1 MNSGVM
7 IKQKK
12 IIVSEPWSWLN
23 IKFTISLIQSRT
35 AISLLVTVQFFL
47 RPSIYENFTLKIQS
61 ADEKNNEKKF
71 PRAVNEDK
79 MDRQIR
85 QTDNRKKQTKKQQNK
100 IEPTWYK

>member
-12 IIVSEPWSWLN
+12 KKLWVNHDLDWTSVDE
-23 IKFTISLIQSRT
+23 
-35 AISLLVTVQFFL
+35 
-47 RPSIYENFTLKIQS
+47 EN
-61 ADEKNNEKKF
+61 NGKKF

-85 QTDNRKKQTKKQQNK
+85 QTDNRKKQNKKQQNK

>member
-1 MNSGVM
+1 MALLEYEFWSYDKTKKNYCEWTM
-7 IKQKK
+7 ILTA
-12 IIVSEPWSWLN
+12 VSLH
-23 IKFTISLIQSRT
+23 
-35 AISLLVTVQFFL
+35 VTVQFFL

-71 PRAVNEDK
+71 PWAVNEDK
-79 MDRQIR
+79 MDKQIR